1 MKAELIDNVQFIY
14 ELSLSMLELKSFGVK
29 FKILNGLREFELL
42 EVDDLDVLKKRLAY
56 FKTIGGIQTDYSK
69 IIGYN
74 VTKSVN
80 QYLTHWI
87 YPYKG
92 KFHPQMIRAILN
104 IIRLKDGDTVLDPFI
119 GSGTTALE
127 SQLLGI
133 DCIGID
139 ISPLCVLQSR
149 VKVESI
155 FVLDEIK
162 RLRNDAVKAFSR
174 FRVRDRESYESFLNS
189 INDDRVKN
197 FYEIAK
203 HVSISDTVRR
213 RRDVVDSF
221 VKNLNLMIR
230 SVEMHREVV
239 DELKL
244 KLGEVKIERGDA
256 RNLDLDDESVD
267 GIVTSPPYSMKEMGY
282 DVQKLR
288 GLFIRVRGSGKERIS
303 IYNRDMMKAYREMF
317 RVLKPNRYCVIV
329 IGNATYQGKTID
341 NVKFTKEV
349 CQKIG
354 FKLVK
359 TIDKIIYGLY
369 NVIQN
374 EKIMIFK
381 KVI

>member
-203 HVSISDTVRR
+203 LVSISDTVRR

-267 GIVTSPPYSMKEMGY
+267 GIVTSPPYSIALDYVKNDEHALKEMGY

-288 GLFIRVRGSGKERIS
+288 GLFIGVRGSGKERIS

-329 IGNATYQGKTID
+329 IGNATYQGNND
-341 NVKFTKEV
+341 
-349 CQKIG
+349 
-354 FKLVK
+354 
-359 TIDKIIYGLY
+359 
-369 NVIQN
+369 
-374 EKIMIFK
+374 
-381 KVI
+381 